1 MMKKKL
7 IALMLGA
14 ATVSSSVMAWEPN
27 GLGGKVDFGGVVTIN
42 SISTKNPW
50 EVFVGGKTSG
60 LDANV
65 ATGATTVKIPL
76 STSIPVLGIRTVSNT
91 AFEGAVGITPQINY
105 GGKVDLSSFNN
116 GTATL
121 TIDAN
126 DSSNSKIGTMTA
138 PIYAGAIV
146 SRRNPGE
153 NIDTDRFYGIALPKN
168 AGDAFFGGLS
178 TSDSGVP
185 TYAGVLESTLKKID
199 PAFSANWDNQGWGI
213 TDERWT
219 GPFSVS
225 GRKYSAYYGSGIQS
239 GEAIVLNL
247 DAPFNSSTV
256 IQWNAQLPIVVSY
269 Q

>member
-50 EVFVGGKTSG
+50 EVFVGGKASG

-65 ATGATTVKIPL
+65 TTGATTVKIPL
-76 STSIPVLGIRTVSNT
+76 STSIPVLGIRTKDKS
-91 AFEGAVGITPQINY
+91 AFPGAAGITPQINY

-116 GTATL
+116 GLTTL
-121 TIDAN
+121 TIDVN

-138 PIYAGAIV
+138 PFYAAAEV
-146 SRRNPGE
+146 STRNSVDSTWKRGLV
-153 NIDTDRFYGIALPKN
+153 LPKK
-168 AGDAFFGGLS
+168 AGDAFFGGLA
-178 TSDSGVP
+178 TNDSGIP
-185 TYAGVLESTLKKID
+185 THAGVAESTLDSID
-199 PAFSANWDNQGWGI
+199 PAFSANWVDQGLGI
-213 TDERWT
+213 TDDRWT
-219 GPFSVS
+219 NTFSRS
-225 GRKYSAYYGSGIQS
+225 NETFSAFYGSGIQP